1 MADRCLQHLLR
12 DHREAE
18 KIVAEIESLVEVQ
31 RSDRP
36 WDAARRESFTQV
48 VRFYEEVVLG
58 HIQKEEKVL
67 FPALENFL
75 PHDMGPL
82 AVLRGEHCEI
92 AALFRRLCEV
102 GGMLALGRSDAP
114 LVEEFERV
122 ARNTIQMTR
131 DHIYKED
138 RVLFPMVARF
148 LSTDRDQYL
157 LGEMEALAASKEPA
171 QKVR

>member
-1 MADRCLQHLLR
+1 MADRSIQHLMR

-18 KIVAEIESLVEVQ
+18 KIVADIESLADAQKSDQ
-31 RSDRP
+31 R

-48 VRFYEEVVLG
+48 VCFYEEVVLG

-67 FPALENFL
+67 FPALESFL

-82 AVLRGEHCEI
+82 AVLRGEHREI

-102 GGMLALGRSDAP
+102 GGMLALGRSEAP
-114 LVEEFERV
+114 LLDEFERV
-122 ARNTIQMTR
+122 ARSTVQITR

-148 LSTDRDQYL
+148 LSPERDEYL
-157 LGEMEALAASKEPA
+157 LAEMEALAGKEAA